1 MLPAASR
8 CARSQM
14 PFQEE
19 AALEAWSFPI
29 TLTLFLALASFL
41 YARGW
46 LRLRAAFPHF
56 ISAGQMAAFIS
67 GAFSVW
73 LAVGSPLAVLDDELL
88 SVHMAQHLL
97 LMAVAPALILL
108 GAPALPLLHG
118 LPKRFVQGAVGPFLR
133 CGPVHWILTI
143 PTHPSF
149 CCVAA
154 TTTVI
159 GWH

>member
-1 MLPAASR
+1 MVV
-8 CARSQM
+8 
-14 PFQEE
+14 EKGGV
-19 AALEAWSFPI
+19 LEAWLFQMP
-29 TLTLFLALASFL
+29 LTLVLALAAFV

-46 LRLRAAFPHF
+46 LGLRAAFLHLF
-56 ISAGQMAAFIS
+56 SVGQMAAFIS

-133 CGPVHWILTI
+133 CGPVHWIVKI